1 MSDAR
6 PPAAAGRDRLR
17 AFTAPA
23 GTNSGAHVPHATAA
37 NKLRLEMAVDPDM
50 QAQPEGLRR
59 LVHDVRE
66 LVLGDRTTYAA
77 GRLTVSPDA
86 AGALLA
92 DPALADV
99 RLGCAAPGEAVRI
112 VGALD
117 AVQPCTKG
125 PGGGG
130 VFPGFVGP
138 AMPPGRGE
146 THVLRGAAVVAAG
159 YLPRAQEAVID
170 MSGPIASLSPL
181 AATHNLVIEFDPAD
195 GAPWEEVEAAVRRGL
210 LRVAVHLADAALDAE
225 PDLVEELG
233 GAGRGPGER
242 PRIGVLTNLQT
253 QGRFKDVFVY
263 GRSLSGG
270 LPTVISPN
278 ELDDG
283 AVVSGQYG
291 HPALK
296 NPTYLHQTHPV
307 VAALR
312 ARDDVCLAA
321 LVLCPEPVG
330 QSTKELVSAHAARLC
345 RELGLD
351 AVILTKEG
359 GGNADADV
367 ALKMDR
373 LEDEGIVAVGI
384 FAEMAGRD
392 GTGPPLVVPPTR
404 ATAMVSVGNYDERLE
419 LPACERALG
428 KERVALLDRPSTDAL
443 ELPVAAIYCALS
455 PLGWGHLTCSEAA

>member
-1 MSDAR
+1 
-6 PPAAAGRDRLR
+6 
-17 AFTAPA
+17 
-23 GTNSGAHVPHATAA
+23 
-37 NKLRLEMAVDPDM
+37 MASETEHGD
-50 QAQPEGLRR
+50 GLRR
-59 LVHDVRE
+59 LVHEVRE
-66 LVLGDRTTYAA
+66 LVLGEHTSFTA
-77 GRLTVSPDA
+77 GCLTVSPAA
-86 AGALLA
+86 AGALVA
-92 DPALADV
+92 DPALAAV
-99 RLGCAAPGEAVRI
+99 RVRGAAPGEPVRI

-117 AVQPCTKG
+117 AVQPCSKG

-138 AMPPGRGE
+138 ALPPGRGE

-170 MSGPIASLSPL
+170 MSGPAAAMSPL
-181 AATHNLVIEFDPAD
+181 SSTHNLVIEFDPVE
-195 GAPWEEVEAAVRRGL
+195 GAPWEDVEAAVRRGL

-225 PDLVEELG
+225 PDAVEELP
-233 GAGRGPGER
+233 GRGGGQAGR
-242 PRIGVLTNLQT
+242 PRIGVVTNLQT

-270 LPTVISPN
+270 LPTAISPN

-296 NPTYLHQTHPV
+296 NPTYMHQTHPV

-359 GGNADADV
+359 GGNADADI

-404 ATAMVSVGNYDERLE
+404 ATAMVSVGNYDERVV
-419 LPACERALG
+419 LPACDRALG
-428 KERVALLDRPSTDAL
+428 KERVALLDRPATDAL